1 MAQSPSPPKPWSLYI
16 IRCGDRSLYTGIS
29 NDVAARFAVHQA
41 GSADSAKYLRGRQP
55 LALVYQ
61 AIIGSKSTASKAEYR
76 VKKLSKRQK
85 ERLIVGKLSLQ
96 DLGID
101 SSQQGRI

>member
-1 MAQSPSPPKPWSLYI
+1 MAQQPSPQKPWSLYI

-29 NDVAARFAVHQA
+29 NDVSARFAVHQA
-41 GSADSAKYLRGRQP
+41 GSTGTAKYLRGRQP

-61 AIIGSKSTASKAEYR
+61 SIIGSKSRASKAEYR
-76 VKKLSKRQK
+76 VKKLSKQQK
-85 ERLIVGKLSLQ
+85 ERLIAGKLSLQ

-101 SSQQGRI
+101 SLQH